1 LLGSALLTALFTAA
15 PALFTPETSLLFVLV
30 SLLAVGFFR
39 AAHYVASQAL
49 AFAEVGSNEVS
60 RASTLS
66 TVIQQISMSIG
77 ISFAGVT
84 LFLSAGTTN
93 TLIPQQFVLPFVSL
107 GVVTL
112 AALPIYAQLHAQ
124 AGAHMRSGGKPS

>member
-1 LLGSALLTALFTAA
+1 
-15 PALFTPETSLLFVLV
+15 
-30 SLLAVGFFR
+30 
-39 AAHYVASQAL
+39 VASQAI
-49 AFAEVGSNEVS
+49 AFAEVDSDEVS

-84 LFLSAGTTN
+84 LYLSAGTTN
-93 TLIPQQFVLPFVSL
+93 TLIPQQFILPFVSL

-112 AALPIYAQLHAQ
+112 GALPIYAQLHAQ
-124 AGAHMRSGGKPS
+124 AGAHMRSGGKQS